1 MVCLETVRLLTLPQ
15 PRRKKNYKHC
25 ILAKIYILRWL
36 DRLQLFYC
44 FFKIVFIKYSPSANK
59 TLSRAKINSFW
70 KKSLKQ
76 WQKQLNPQSVKRQKI
91 WKPFSENRYICLC
104 SLNSYLNMQIFF
116 SPNFLPSEY
125 FHIVCHCRYC
135 KNLPS
140 STYNKPSICMLYIA
154 M

>member
-15 PRRKKNYKHC
+15 PGRKKNYKHC

-44 FFKIVFIKYSPSANK
+44 FFKIVIKYNKNHKIVKIFIKYSPSANK

-76 WQKQLNPQSVKRQKI
+76 WQKQLNPQNVKRQEI

-116 SPNFLPSEY
+116 SPNFLPSES

-135 KNLPS
+135 KNLAS
-140 STYNKPSICMLYIA
+140 ST
-154 M
+154 